1 MIEKTGVKNILKN
14 KMARVLFVIP
24 RVKSLFGDEYAR
36 PGHPHVGIAYLS
48 AYLKQDGIAVAI
60 FDAGVENGEEALGH
74 LIHSFEPE
82 LIGVTVFSYC
92 YHLAEEVIQT
102 IRTYT
107 QSPIVVGGPHVSATK
122 GEILENRN
130 IDFAIKGEGEIT
142 LLELVRAIQNGE
154 RGYGKIDGLVW
165 RDGGHIVENPDR
177 PYINDLDALPFPDY
191 EAFDLAKYLNTAEEK
206 RLPLITS
213 RGCPYG
219 CNFCSVRLSMGRRFR
234 PRSPEN
240 TVEEIAY
247 WYEKGWWR
255 FDINDDC
262 FNLDLQRALRICNL
276 ILERGLKISYQLYNG
291 IRADRVTKELL
302 ERMKKSG
309 CNFLS
314 YGCESGNDKILKV
327 IKKGLTLEKV
337 RQAVAWSNEVGIRNS
352 VNFIIGHPHETYQT
366 AIETIDFARSLPT
379 DFVNMYNLVPYPGT
393 DLYHWIKQNGRFL
406 VDEKTYLSGIAA
418 YDDNPIFETKE
429 FPREERVKALK
440 KGRAL
445 YERRVIQFRLGKT
458 LGYLGYLLMRI
469 RPLAQ
474 IGRTLVL
481 SNKLGNKIYLLLSR
495 GSRE

>member
-1 MIEKTGVKNILKN
+1 MIDKNRGKSMPKN
-14 KMARVLFVIP
+14 KSARVLFVIP
-24 RVKSLFGDEYAR
+24 RVRSLFGDEYAR

-48 AYLKQDGIAVAI
+48 AYLKQKGIAVAI
-60 FDAGVENGEEALGH
+60 FDAGVERDEQALGH

-122 GEILENRN
+122 GEMLENRA
-130 IDFAIKGEGEIT
+130 IDFAIKREGEIT
-142 LLELVRAIQNGE
+142 LMELVHTIHNGK
-154 RGYGKIDGLVW
+154 RDYGRIDGLVW
-165 RDGGHIVENPDR
+165 RDGEHIVENPDR
-177 PYINDLDALPFPDY
+177 PFIIDLDTLPFPDY
-191 EAFDLAKYLNTAEEK
+191 EAFDLTKYLNTAEEK

-240 TVEEIAY
+240 TVEEIVY
-247 WYEKGWWR
+247 WYEKGWKR

-262 FNLDLQRALRICNL
+262 FNLDPQRAIRICDL

-291 IRADRVTKELL
+291 IRADRLTKELL
-302 ERMKKSG
+302 KRMKKSG

-314 YGCESGNDKILKV
+314 YGCESGNDEILKV
-327 IKKGLTLEKV
+327 IKKGLTLEQV

-352 VNFIIGHPHETYQT
+352 VNFIIGHPYETYQT
-366 AIETIDFARSLPT
+366 AMETIDFAKSLPA

-393 DLYHWIKQNGRFL
+393 DLYHWVEQNGRFL
-406 VDEKTYLSGIAA
+406 VDEKTYLNDIAS

-440 KGRAL
+440 KGRAF
-445 YERRVIQFRLGKT
+445 YERSILRFRLGKT
-458 LGYLGYLLMRI
+458 LGYLTYPLMRI
-469 RPLAQ
+469 RPLAKL
-474 IGRTLVL
+474 GRTLAL